1 MFLFCVQVIPIL
13 FEPFD
18 EVAFVVVAFVVA
30 FVVVAFVVVAFVVV
44 AFVVALFL
52 IFFVYFPSLSAFYS
66 EFGVLL
72 RMCVQ
77 L

>member
-1 MFLFCVQVIPIL
+1 
-13 FEPFD
+13 
-18 EVAFVVVAFVVA
+18 
-30 FVVVAFVVVAFVVV
+30 
-44 AFVVALFL
+44 LFL